1 MAKTRGEKKKRGEKL
16 GQLKMA
22 FDIARETDP
31 KLPLWMALTF
41 FGVIAVGTGI
51 GIALGGVTSIILW
64 VIMGIVAAVLATMIL
79 LSRKVNGAVF
89 SQLDGQP
96 DAAARVLSGMRGA
109 WTVTPGVA
117 IDKDQNLVHRVVGRP
132 GVILVGEGR
141 SAARLKAM
149 LVAEK
154 RNVTR
159 VASETPVYEV
169 IVGEDTGQIPLKK
182 LQNHLQKLPRNLK
195 PAQVRALSARM
206 RALKASLPMPKGP
219 MPTGRMPRNRIR

>member
-1 MAKTRGEKKKRGEKL
+1 MAKRGEKL
-16 GQLKMA
+16 TQLKMA
-22 FDIARETDP
+22 FDIARETDR

-41 FGVIAVGTGI
+41 VGVLAVSVGI
-51 GIALGGVTSIILW
+51 GIAMGGSLISLIFW
-64 VIMGIVAAVLATMIL
+64 VIMGIVLAVLATMIL

-109 WTVTPGVA
+109 WTVTPAVG
-117 IDKDQNLVHRVVGRP
+117 IDKDQNLVHRVVGRC
-132 GVILVGEGR
+132 GVVLVAEGR
-141 SAARLKAM
+141 SSARLKAM

-159 VASETPVYEV
+159 VAAETPVYEV

-182 LQNHLQKLPRNLK
+182 LQNHLQKLPRNLR

-206 RALKASLPMPKGP
+206 RALKSSVPMPKGP